1 MTSQLSL
8 LADLDVD
15 EGAALAARRW
25 RVARTAYLAP
35 ACWLVPNRL
44 DPARFD
50 AMARMFGW
58 LRRAPAARVPTAAR

>member
-1 MTSQLSL
+1 MTSQLSII
-8 LADLDVD
+8 AELDVD

-50 AMARMFGW
+50 ALARMFSG
-58 LRRAPAARVPTAAR
+58 LRRAPAARVPETAR